1 MMCPAIA
8 ALGTDP
14 HARAVTLATEHE
26 QHSSERSTAGGLALR
41 ELTVIGDSG
50 VQVIPLAGEWVAASW
65 GLHRA
70 WITTD
75 GRLGVEFMAYPNG
88 NPYLQGGPE
97 RFIDLTS
104 GAVSDPPLSTTAAYP
119 ATSRTNGPSPDG
131 SRHVR
136 IEVDW
141 SAPDTVSRIGV
152 VVTPAPPPHPSLR
165 TSTAT
170 R

>member
-1 MMCPAIA
+1 M
-8 ALGTDP
+8 
-14 HARAVTLATEHE
+14 R
-26 QHSSERSTAGGLALR
+26 
-41 ELTVIGDSG
+41 
-50 VQVIPLAGEWVAASW
+50 VIPLAGELVEGNS
-65 GLHRA
+65 GIRRA

-75 GRLGVEFMAYPNG
+75 GRLGVEFMAYQNA
-88 NPYLQGGPE
+88 NPELQRGPL

-152 VVTPAPPPHPSLR
+152 VVTPAPNE
-165 TSTAT
+165 
-170 R
+170 